1 MKGKL
6 YNTPDG
12 DYWRANE
19 CTLIFPNNGGF
30 RRCNS
35 WCESCYILDRY
46 LKRHKV
52 KDEPKRKAYQKLN
65 QAKRKINRRDEKL
78 EVQFF
83 YCRVLKNIK
92 MEFYIAELQ
101 NLIDFHLLS

>member
-1 MKGKL
+1 VFDGMKICTGVKSTSRITARKCVKGKL

-78 EVQFF
+78 EV
-83 YCRVLKNIK
+83 
-92 MEFYIAELQ
+92 
-101 NLIDFHLLS
+101 